1 MTLTYTLA
9 IKGYTPTRLG
19 LPTGDR
25 ACVGVLGEGS
35 LSAVASPG
43 VGDSDEASIGIEEA
57 DEVTVTSQGTSD
69 LVVLETVILNS
80 VALVWDDKLQASAPV
95 VGGIASVAVSVVGT
109 VCAITLSGATEDVN
123 LSITYRP
130 ISYAD
135 VFTADADAGDST
147 PTDDDALEIRYRD
160 EGGMW
165 SSWRRIELNDRSLF
179 YTLRHLGIYRE
190 RQYEVRALTRTQMHL
205 VYIEDDVEALRS

>member
-1 MTLTYTLA
+1 VTA
-9 IKGYTPTRLG
+9 IPGGVYDDGWSEEVDDTETVVFTSTTASPWSRLHTVVLNG
-19 LPTGDR
+19 ETVVAD
-25 ACVGVLGEGS
+25 GVL
-35 LSAVASPG
+35 LDAAPT
-43 VGDSDEASIGIEEA
+43 ITGI
-57 DEVTVTSQGTSD
+57 T
-69 LVVLETVILNS
+69 S
-80 VALVWDDKLQASAPV
+80 VALVVSGEDFTATLVEA
-95 VGGIASVAVSVVGT
+95 AV
-109 VCAITLSGATEDVN
+109 DVDM
-123 LSITYRP
+123 LVTYRP